1 MKKGELSRLYYLNRE
16 IEQEKNRLAQLE
28 SAVTSASA
36 NITGLP
42 HVRNIDR
49 MSDMIAEIAD
59 LRKLIEEKI
68 ALSVCE
74 YGRITRYIETVA
86 DPLMRQIL
94 KLRHADLLS
103 WAAVAARVGGG
114 NTPDGVRMLHDRF
127 VGE

>member
-1 MKKGELSRLYYLNRE
+1 MNKAALSRLYYLNRE
-16 IEQEKNRLAQLE
+16 TEQEKNRLAQLE

-42 HVRNIDR
+42 HVRNINR
-49 MSDMIAEIAD
+49 MQDMIAEIAN
-59 LRKLIEEKI
+59 LRQIIKAKI
-68 ALSVCE
+68 ALSVEE

-103 WAAVAARVGGG
+103 WAQVAEQAGG
-114 NTPDGVRMLHDRF
+114 NNTADSVRKMHDRF
-127 VGE
+127 VKE